1 MKQKA
6 KLRLL
11 ERVSVQDAP
20 IVKPVKVRPYRHN
33 SIEDSRREAAALLAV
48 IRPKIALE
56 RIQADSKAI
65 NLALAN
71 GAKLNP
77 GQVRTV
83 LGPRGATEMLTPTRE
98 DYKRKR
104 GQAGKGGAPLSL
116 EALRA
121 KEFSDKR

>member
-6 KLRLL
+6 KLRPI
-11 ERVSVQDAP
+11 ERVQPEVNLEKTA
-20 IVKPVKVRPYRHN
+20 KVRAHRHN
-33 SIEDSRREAAALLAV
+33 STHEFKAKVMELMPAV
-48 IRPKIALE
+48 RIQVAKE
-56 RIQADSKAI
+56 RIQADSKSI
-65 NLALAN
+65 NLAIAN
-71 GAKLNP
+71 GAKWNP

-83 LGPRGATEMLTPTRE
+83 LGPRGSTNMNTPTRE